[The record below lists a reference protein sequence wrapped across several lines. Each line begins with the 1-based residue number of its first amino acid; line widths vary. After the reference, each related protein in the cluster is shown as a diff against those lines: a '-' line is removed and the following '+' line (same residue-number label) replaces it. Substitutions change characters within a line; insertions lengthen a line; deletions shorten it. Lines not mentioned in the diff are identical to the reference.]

1 MLLLALTLALA
12 APQTAPGAAAVDA
25 TPVTDG
31 QPVPVQVVNDP
42 PQARTLCEA
51 LTPGERL
58 RLGDDVVAQA
68 RAEAQ
73 QDARRET
80 ALAGRY
86 RVTIPGA
93 AIRFAPYDREEQ
105 VLSVSEKTFL
115 AGAGGVLHLWAVSR
129 ADLPVTADEAI
140 ASRIVSAAK
149 QKQLA
154 LVLTFTLPDD
164 EDEAVC
170 ANVAGSRHYALG
182 VEPFAWEYVAEGEV
196 LARGGEGGDR
206 PLVTA
211 AQGAKPRVEVSDPYG
226 AGGREARQALESS
239 AKDLQGCYEEA
250 LRQNPGLDGTLVAEV
265 EPGQRVRLA
274 ADSVQDEGL
283 SACVQGVVSQVRFP
297 GGARLDIPIHFLLEP
312 PTAAR

>member
-25 TPVTDG
+25 APVTNG
-31 QPVPVQVVNDP
+31 QPPPVQVVNDP
-42 PQARTLCEA
+42 PQARALCEA

-58 RLGDDVVAQA
+58 RGVSDVVAQA

-80 ALAGRY
+80 ALLGRY
-86 RVTIPGA
+86 RVTVPGA
-93 AIRFAPYDREEQ
+93 ALRFAPYDREEQ
-105 VLSVSEKTFL
+105 ELALSDRTFL
-115 AGAGGVLHLWAVSR
+115 AGAGGTLHLWAVSR
-129 ADLPVTADEAI
+129 AGLPVAADEAA
-140 ASRIVSAAK
+140 ASRIVQAAA
-149 QKQLA
+149 QKKLA

-170 ANVAGSRHYALG
+170 ANASGSRHYALG
-182 VEPFAWEYVAEGEV
+182 VEPFSWEYVADEQV
-196 LARGGEGGDR
+196 LGRGGEGGDR

-211 AQGAKPRVEVSDPYG
+211 AQGARPRVEVSDPYG
-226 AGGREARQALESS
+226 AGGREARRALE
-239 AKDLQGCYEEA
+239 ARAQELQGCYEQA

-283 SACVQGVVSQVRFP
+283 SSCVQGVIGRVRFA
-297 GGARLDIPIHFLLEP
+297 GGGRLDLPIHFLLEP

>member
-12 APQTAPGAAAVDA
+12 APQTAPGAAAMDA
-25 TPVTDG
+25 VPVTDG

-58 RLGDDVVAQA
+58 RRGDDVVAQA

-93 AIRFAPYDREEQ
+93 VVRFAPYDREEQ
-105 VLSVSEKTFL
+105 LLSVSEKTFL
-115 AGAGGVLHLWAVSR
+115 AGAEGVLHVWALSR
-129 ADLPVTADEAI
+129 ADLPVTADEAT

-149 QKQLA
+149 QKKLA
-154 LVLTFTLPDD
+154 LILTFTLPDD

-226 AGGREARQALESS
+226 AGGREARQAVERS
-239 AKDLQGCYEEA
+239 AKDLQACYEQA

-274 ADSVQDEGL
+274 ADSVQDDGL
-283 SACVQGVVSQVRFP
+283 GACVQGVLSRVRFP
-297 GGARLDIPIHFLLEP
+297 GGGRLQLPIHFLLEP